1 MFGIAGAEEEIE
13 EVGGWVKVVCASCY
27 LLGALTGIVFL
38 NLPASNSN
46 RWVRLH
52 AWQSILFTGL
62 AIARSAGLW
71 LGLFLLISLIQNTRI
86 SNVDGGGPVVIGVF
100 LLTSAG
106 MILSS
111 FFMFAWLALVL
122 SAFQD
127 VTRKAFWIGRKAAEL
142 SGF

>member
-1 MFGIAGAEEEIE
+1 
-13 EVGGWVKVVCASCY
+13 
-27 LLGALTGIVFL
+27 
-38 NLPASNSN
+38 
-46 RWVRLH
+46 
-52 AWQSILFTGL
+52 
-62 AIARSAGLW
+62 
-71 LGLFLLISLIQNTRI
+71 
-86 SNVDGGGPVVIGVF
+86 VDGGGPVVLGIF

-142 SGF
+142 SA